1 MLISPCCPNLKCGWG
16 QVDRTEVC
24 PDDRTGVCDHTAGR
38 YGRIS
43 DSGDHSV
50 LMDINQL
57 VEQYDSMRQ
66 RQKERT
72 HVVFG
77 SGVSKQARRELFNL
91 PIKTVPVNCPVNK
104 PPALEEDL
112 PVNNIMLAFPNK
124 DYIRDSETP
133 WHIHLDIHRVLLAQK
148 MGQKSQVEEDERSD
162 VQNPQL
168 PVVNRGIS
176 VGEGDTSDDDQKS
189 NGDATT
195 VSTCKADEL
204 KKTFHSFNIYNHHIP
219 QINKRFSFPN
229 ERSNIWASKN
239 GHVTRISPIAKGDY
253 YPFPHMKTPR
263 KSDTAKGLGLYNKY

>member
-1 MLISPCCPNLKCGWG
+1 MLSPCCPNSKCGWG

-24 PDDRTGVCDHTAGR
+24 PDDRAVECDHTVGR

-43 DSGDHSV
+43 DSGDHWV

-57 VEQYDSMRQ
+57 EEQYDSMRQ
-66 RQKERT
+66 RQKEQT

-77 SGVSKQARRELFNL
+77 SGVIKHARRDLFNP
-91 PIKTVPVNCPVNK
+91 PIKTVSVNCSVDK
-104 PPALEEDL
+104 PPALDEDL

-124 DYIRDSETP
+124 DYVRDSETP
-133 WHIHLDIHRVLLAQK
+133 WHIHLDIHRMLLAQK
-148 MGQKSQVEEDERSD
+148 TGRKSQVEADERSD
-162 VQNPQL
+162 VQSPQL
-168 PVVNRGIS
+168 PVVSRGTS
-176 VGEGDTSDDDQKS
+176 DEGDTSDDDQKS
-189 NGDATT
+189 NGDATA
-195 VSTCKADEL
+195 VSSCKANEL
-204 KKTFHSFNIYNHHIP
+204 KKTFHSLYRYNHHIP

-239 GHVTRISPIAKGDY
+239 GHVTRISPITKGDY